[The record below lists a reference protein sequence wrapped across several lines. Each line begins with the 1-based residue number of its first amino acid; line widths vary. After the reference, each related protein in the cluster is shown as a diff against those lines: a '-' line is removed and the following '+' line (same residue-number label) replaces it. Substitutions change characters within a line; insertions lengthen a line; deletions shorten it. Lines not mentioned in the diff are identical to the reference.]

1 MHLSGKIMIPIGIAL
16 IILAAIGMITF
27 DEEDYLQQLDQDGE
41 LTIKLFDEDK
51 EGEIGFSFWIEGEY
65 VDADDNG
72 LWDDCEAF
80 NASVTGP
87 NGDEDQWYSP
97 LCEDGD
103 GIEGA
108 RKSDMEW
115 EDLGLIKVGQAC
127 NSVVIRDMNG
137 GSSQAMRCP
146 DGDYLITANADSKVR
161 YDDHA
166 LGEELGAWIGGGC
179 CCCFGLLI
187 VLLGLGFGFGLNP
200 SRSQAATIQLDG
212 ASPAPITTDSGSVPG
227 TVQGAI
233 FGAGPA
239 PQASDPP
246 AGTNEETIQSSAD
259 ALKKQFLAGA
269 EDKVSDA
276 SEPEKE

>member
-1 MHLSGKIMIPIGIAL
+1 MHISGKIMIPIGIVL
-16 IILAAIGMITF
+16 IIIAAIIVVTF
-27 DEEDYLQQLDQDGE
+27 DDEEHLQQLDQDGE

-87 NGDEDQWYSP
+87 NGDEDQWYSSS
-97 LCEDGD
+97 CGD
-103 GIEGA
+103 GGLYDNSTYPD
-108 RKSDMEW
+108 KEW

-166 LGEELGAWIGGGC
+166 LGEELGAWIGGG
-179 CCCFGLLI
+179 FRTAD
-187 VLLGLGFGFGLNP
+187 P
-200 SRSQAATIQLDG
+200 RRAARRCRR
-212 ASPAPITTDSGSVPG
+212 
-227 TVQGAI
+227 
-233 FGAGPA
+233 AGHR
-239 PQASDPP
+239 
-246 AGTNEETIQSSAD
+246 AG
-259 ALKKQFLAGA
+259 G
-269 EDKVSDA
+269 
-276 SEPEKE
+276 